1 MTTLIDD
8 AGEVRWRVVLDQL
21 GTGSVVEIP
30 CRSER
35 DFVRRTAQAA
45 KRAEKSGLEVT
56 IERTPVA
63 IRIVPDTPVAV
74 VAKRGGN
81 RRDGKPTRQPQPRKA
96 VAAGR

>member
-8 AGEVRWRVVLDQL
+8 AGEVRWRAVLDQL

-30 CRSER
+30 CLSER

-45 KRAEKSGLEVT
+45 KRAEKSGLAVK

-63 IRIVPDTPVAV
+63 IRVVPDVPGVS

-81 RRDGKPTRQPQPRKA
+81 RRDGKPARQPQPRKA